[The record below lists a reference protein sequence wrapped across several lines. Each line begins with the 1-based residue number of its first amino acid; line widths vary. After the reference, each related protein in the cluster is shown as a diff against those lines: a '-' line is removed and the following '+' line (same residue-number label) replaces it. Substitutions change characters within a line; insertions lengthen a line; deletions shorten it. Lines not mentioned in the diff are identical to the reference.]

1 MKKKTMAVGG
11 LLLAVAMT
19 GYSVAGTYAKY
30 TSSIDL
36 TDEARVAKWEF
47 TAKDGGNCKEI
58 TGVYNEQTGQM
69 DGTRWECQETNKLN
83 LFADSYT
90 YNNDTKLYVKSF
102 DGDKVVAPGTQ
113 GEFKARFGGAMEVRH
128 DFKLSF
134 TADKEV
140 AVYYKEVTENG
151 KTKLDIKSFKTAE
164 EEANL
169 KTAGYT
175 KYSPMTYT
183 LNLYGNGVTKT
194 YTGSLD
200 KIKTDLTAWN
210 ASAENDFV
218 PGRLGMALDISWK
231 WDAITQDTGLT
242 NDQVNELDTYIGKN
256 WAAWYP
262 DTTGEN
268 DLGSAANYTL
278 TASATQIA
286 ENHSVKA
293 N

>member
-1 MKKKTMAVGG
+1 MKKRTMAVGG

-36 TDEARVAKWEF
+36 TDEARVAKWDF
-47 TAKDGGNCKEI
+47 YARDGGNCKQV

-69 DGTRWECQETNKLN
+69 DGTRWECSEATKLN

-90 YNNDTKLYVKSF
+90 YDGDTKLYVKSF
-102 DGDKVVAPGTQ
+102 DGDKVVAPGTK
-113 GEFKARFGGAMEVRH
+113 GEFAARFGGAMEVRH
-128 DFKLSF
+128 DFKLTF
-134 TADKEV
+134 EADKEV
-140 AVYYKEVTENG
+140 AVYYKLVDG
-151 KTKLDIKSFKTAE
+151 KLDIKETAE
-164 EEANL
+164 E
-169 KTAGYT
+169 GYE
-175 KYSPMTYT
+175 KYSPMSYT
-183 LNLYGNGVTKT
+183 FHMYGNGADKT
-194 YTGSLD
+194 YTGTLED
-200 KIKTDLTAWN
+200 IQTALTAWN

-231 WDAITQDTGLT
+231 WDTITKVTGL
-242 NDQVNELDTYIGKN
+242 NDDQVNELDTYIGKN
-256 WAAWYP
+256 WAKWYP
-262 DTTGEN
+262 DANN

-286 ENHSVKA
+286 TDYSVKA